1 MNAIISF
8 LNDNYIYIITIIA
21 IVLSLLV
28 YISFNKIEMDRVT
41 DKKVVQTVTV
51 ETFING
57 SNDGINGSNDG
68 INEPDKNILF
78 QSTPYTK
85 IDPEEKEI
93 DFNGANSFCENY
105 RGQSG
110 ELNKACEY
118 LTNDNCKS
126 SSCCVLV
133 QGSNGNKCM
142 AGSAN
147 GPTYKKDVD
156 GNLISIDSYYYKG
169 KQYTTMK

>member
-8 LNDNYIYIITIIA
+8 LNENYIYIITIIA
-21 IVLSLLV
+21 IVLGLLV
-28 YISFNKIEMDRVT
+28 YISFNKIEMDITT
-41 DKKVVQTVTV
+41 DKNLVKTVTV
-51 ETFING
+51 ETFV
-57 SNDGINGSNDG
+57 NDGINDD
-68 INEPDKNILF
+68 IPDKNILF
-78 QSTPYTK
+78 QSNTYTET
-85 IDPEEKEI
+85 DPEEKEL

-110 ELNKACEY
+110 ELNKACDN

>member
-8 LNDNYIYIITIIA
+8 LYENYIYIVTIIA

-28 YISFNKIEMDRVT
+28 YISFNKIEMDKVI

-57 SNDGINGSNDG
+57 INDNVNSDI
-68 INEPDKNILF
+68 PDKNILF
-78 QSTPYTK
+78 QSTPYTETASE
-85 IDPEEKEI
+85 DKEL

-110 ELNKACEY
+110 ELNKACDN
-118 LTNDNCKS
+118 LTNENCKS

-142 AGSAN
+142 AGAAD

-156 GNLISIDSYYYKG
+156 GNLISIDSYYYKE
-169 KQYTTMK
+169 KQYFITTK

>member
-1 MNAIISF
+1 MNAMISF
-8 LNDNYIYIITIIA
+8 LNENYIYIITIIA
-21 IVLSLLV
+21 IVLGLLV
-28 YISFNKIEMDRVT
+28 YISFNKIEMNITT
-41 DKKVVQTVTV
+41 DKKLVKTVTV
-51 ETFING
+51 ETFV
-57 SNDGINGSNDG
+57 NDDI
-68 INEPDKNILF
+68 PDKNILF

-85 IDPEEKEI
+85 TDSEDKEL

-156 GNLISIDSYYYKG
+156 GNLISIDSYYYKE
-169 KQYTTMK
+169 KQYP

>member
-1 MNAIISF
+1 MNAMISF
-8 LNDNYIYIITIIA
+8 LNENYIYIITIIA
-21 IVLSLLV
+21 IVLGLLV
-28 YISFNKIEMDRVT
+28 YISFNKIEMNITT
-41 DKKVVQTVTV
+41 DKKLVKTVTV
-51 ETFING
+51 ETFV
-57 SNDGINGSNDG
+57 NDDI
-68 INEPDKNILF
+68 PDKNILF

-85 IDPEEKEI
+85 TDSEDKEL

-110 ELNKACEY
+110 ELNKACAY

-169 KQYTTMK
+169 KQYP

>member
-8 LNDNYIYIITIIA
+8 LNENYIYIITIIA
-21 IVLSLLV
+21 IILSLLV
-28 YISFNKIEMDRVT
+28 YISFNKIEMDKT
-41 DKKVVQTVTV
+41 SDKKIVQTVTV
-51 ETFING
+51 ETFV
-57 SNDGINGSNDG
+57 NDDI
-68 INEPDKNILF
+68 PDKNILF

-85 IDPEEKEI
+85 TDSEDKEL

-169 KQYTTMK
+169 KQYP

>member
-8 LNDNYIYIITIIA
+8 LNENYIYIITIIA
-21 IVLSLLV
+21 IVLGLLV
-28 YISFNKIEMDRVT
+28 YISFNKIEMDITT
-41 DKKVVQTVTV
+41 DKNLVKIVTV
-51 ETFING
+51 ETFV
-57 SNDGINGSNDG
+57 NDGINDD
-68 INEPDKNILF
+68 IPDKNILF
-78 QSTPYTK
+78 QSNTYTET
-85 IDPEEKEI
+85 DPEEKEL

-147 GPTYKKDVD
+147 GPTYKKDVE
-156 GNLISIDSYYYKG
+156 GNLISIDSYYYKE
-169 KQYTTMK
+169 KQYSTMK

>member
-57 SNDGINGSNDG
+57 INDGINDG
-68 INEPDKNILF
+68 IPDKNILF
-78 QSTPYTK
+78 QSTPYTET
-85 IDPEEKEI
+85 DSEEKEL

>member
-8 LNDNYIYIITIIA
+8 LNDNYIYIVTIIA

-51 ETFING
+51 ETFVN
-57 SNDGINGSNDG
+57 GINGSNDG
-68 INEPDKNILF
+68 IPDKNILF
-78 QSTPYTK
+78 QSTPYTETNSE
-85 IDPEEKEI
+85 DKEL